1 MQLANC
7 YFYWESRWRIDR
19 HCQVVLFWWEI
30 LLPQIIFSLS
40 FYFSLSFRNLSP
52 SWCRDRSFFF
62 RFVFRYLGFFGTSGS
77 RYRICSCLFHL
88 ARLTSLAFSSFFR
101 KHCLSFGLSP
111 SRAWRSALLL
121 RLLLWILSLR
131 MVLIFGLAR
140 VGTVTTRTHWLSCR
154 SRGRLPLKMLM
165 AVACFLWGG
174 FSEAIEELFDGR
186 GRQNWGWREWYC
198 LLFWENWLEDVD
210 SAKVPSRS
218 WIFCCWWGR
227 DGRDGVLLF
236 PTRCLARWLLFLWR
250 WWIDRILILSAC
262 SWKGRSWSSRRPT
275 FLQNRCFILIL
286 GWCVGS
292 RVDGGLPPSYFR
304 ERML

>member
-19 HCQVVLFWWEI
+19 HCQVVLFWWAI
-30 LLPQIIFSLS
+30 LLPQIIFSQS
-40 FYFSLSFRNLSP
+40 FYFSLSFKSLSR

-62 RFVFRYLGFFGTSGS
+62 RFVFRYLGFFWISGS

-121 RLLLWILSLR
+121 RSLLWILSLR

-174 FSEAIEELFDGR
+174 FSGATEELFDGR
-186 GRQNWGWREWYC
+186 GRQN
-198 LLFWENWLEDVD
+198 
-210 SAKVPSRS
+210 
-218 WIFCCWWGR
+218 
-227 DGRDGVLLF
+227 
-236 PTRCLARWLLFLWR
+236 
-250 WWIDRILILSAC
+250 
-262 SWKGRSWSSRRPT
+262 
-275 FLQNRCFILIL
+275 
-286 GWCVGS
+286 
-292 RVDGGLPPSYFR
+292 
-304 ERML
+304 